1 MKPAPVDSLLQT
13 GLASLQA
20 GDTDA
25 ALAQFGDARRLEPT
39 HVVVLR
45 ILTAL
50 YRQTGQWP
58 QAWSAAETGLA
69 VLPGDADFTDARLA
83 AMAEAGF
90 ADAALTLARMTPVPD
105 SRLADLLLKTGD
117 AAAALATAKRAV
129 AQTPVQTETLLTA
142 AEAAF
147 RCGEMSDARRW
158 LDQAVAA
165 EPQNRSVR
173 MARATILLSL
183 GDWETGLKDYEY
195 RLQPGGETII
205 RRDGLTQPRWQDQ
218 DLRNGRLLVVSEQG
232 VGDQM
237 RFLRDIIA
245 IRPFCGT
252 LIVECA
258 RRLAPLFQRSL
269 PEDVTVV
276 AARESEAGPVYSFD
290 YGWLAGYPPADAW
303 IEMGSLMLRLAE
315 RGLPPD
321 RQARRTVG

>member
-1 MKPAPVDSLLQT
+1 MTSRAVDSLLQT

-20 GDTDA
+20 GDTAA
-25 ALAQFGDARRLEPT
+25 ALSAFGEARRLAPT

-69 VLPGDADFTDARLA
+69 VLPGDAEFTDARLA

-90 ADAALTLARMTPVPD
+90 ADAALTLARMGQTQD
-105 SRLADLLLKTGD
+105 NRLADLLLKTGD
-117 AAAALATAKRAV
+117 APAALVAAQRALMQ
-129 AQTPVQTETLLTA
+129 APVQAETLLTA

-147 RCGEMSDARRW
+147 RCGQMDDARRW
-158 LDQAVAA
+158 LDQAVQR
-165 EPQNRSVR
+165 EPQNRSLR

-183 GDWETGLKDYEY
+183 GDWQTGLLDYEY
-195 RLQPGGETII
+195 RLQPGGDISI
-205 RRDGLTQPRWQDQ
+205 RRDGLTLPRWQDQ
-218 DLRNGRLLVVSEQG
+218 DLRPDGLPGRLLVVAEQG

-237 RFLRDIIA
+237 RFLRDILA
-245 IRPFCGT
+245 IRPYCGALT
-252 LIVECA
+252 VECA
-258 RRLAPLFQRSL
+258 RRLVPLFQRSL
-269 PEDVTVV
+269 PPDVTVV
-276 AARESEAGPVYSFD
+276 ASRESQDGNVHRFD
-290 YGWLAGYPPADAW
+290 YGWLASEARAEAF

-321 RQARRTVG
+321 RAG